1 MGLAS
6 SISSSLEK
14 KTFTPSRR
22 VGAGVGLDLLA
33 SVKWTSSGHN
43 RTIFCSNVL
52 HAMLFSRLVA
62 ECSLLCIGISGTENR
77 VSCGTQIVE
86 FRQKAVPLCLK
97 YSATKGKR
105 PGQLSAFFTR
115 SPSTHRPLTI
125 KRLDKVSKRKY
136 RYICRYLVR
145 FWYGRWPPARQW
157 RGAVP
162 D

>member
-6 SISSSLEK
+6 SISSGLEK

-22 VGAGVGLDLLA
+22 VGAGVGLDVLA

-43 RTIFCSNVL
+43 RTIFYFNVL

-62 ECSLLCIGISGTENR
+62 ECSPLCIGISGTENR
-77 VSCGTQIVE
+77 VSCCTQIVE

-105 PGQLSAFFTR
+105 PGQLSAVGAGPVAGR
-115 SPSTHRPLTI
+115 SQ
-125 KRLDKVSKRKY
+125 DRKLSPVPGHELAGQGS
-136 RYICRYLVR
+136 RSALV
-145 FWYGRWPPARQW
+145 GRGWW
-157 RGAVP
+157 
-162 D
+162 